1 MLHRVI
7 LGSLE
12 RFMGA
17 LIEHFA
23 GALPLWLS
31 PTQCVII
38 PVSEK
43 ALSYAREIQHIFLE
57 NDIRVTLDTR
67 NERLQ
72 KKVRDAEVEKVPYMV
87 ILGETEISEKA
98 LSVRSKSEGDM
109 GKMGVEEFIQM
120 IQKEIRE
127 KVR

>member
-17 LIEHFA
+17 LIEHFG
-23 GALPLWLS
+23 GALPLWLA
-31 PTQCVII
+31 PTQVTII
-38 PVSEK
+38 PISEK
-43 ALSYAREIQHIFLE
+43 VISYAKKIEKIMTD
-57 NDIRVTLDTR
+57 NGIRAELDFR

-87 ILGETEISEKA
+87 IVGEKEAAENS
-98 LSVRSKSEGDM
+98 LSVRSKAQGEM
-109 GKMGVEEFIQM
+109 GRFGLEEFIQM
-120 IQKEIRE
+120 LKKEISE
-127 KVR
+127 KVK